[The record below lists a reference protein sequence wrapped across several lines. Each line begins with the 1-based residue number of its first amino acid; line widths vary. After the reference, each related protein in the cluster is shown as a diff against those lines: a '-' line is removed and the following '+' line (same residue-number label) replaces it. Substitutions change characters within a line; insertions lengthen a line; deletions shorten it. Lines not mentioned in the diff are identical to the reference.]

1 MRVRYHKYKG
11 RYSDLA
17 RHYKE
22 LERDREKVK
31 VRVLNFISPYDRLFS
46 NKTAMFSTY

>member
-17 RHYKE
+17 RHYRE

-31 VRVLNFISPYDRLFS
+31 VRKLLLFYQNINYSPFAVLR
-46 NKTAMFSTY
+46 STY

>member
-1 MRVRYHKYKG
+1 MRMRYHKYKG

-22 LERDREKVK
+22 LEREREKVK
-31 VRVLNFISPYDRLFS
+31 VGTYLHFCPSNDNSVKRFI
-46 NKTAMFSTY
+46 

>member
-31 VRVLNFISPYDRLFS
+31 VGILFGFQNTNS
-46 NKTAMFSTY
+46 Y